1 MADLSDVLTTLY
13 NMAVTAVYPNGT
25 GQPSVAGIPVR
36 ISMGWPQPASLDA
49 DLLNNIARV
58 SLFPVGGAS
67 RNTTRYER
75 QWQTVSTNPATIT
88 LTVEGLNVTVGG
100 TVSTPQTCHL
110 IVNKIDY
117 FYAVTADDT
126 LDTIAVALAALIPG
140 ASVLENVITLTN
152 AYSIIGRVSTSGT
165 SAMEIARQEQMFQIT
180 VWAPANAPGYTG
192 RQALGN
198 AIKVAFDYTYRIT
211 LPDQFVG
218 HLYYQR
224 TLENDALQLAQAYRR
239 DLFYCVEY
247 PTTISETTY
256 TIATTDTTIAIVP
269 EITE

>member
-75 QWQTVSTNPATIT
+75 QWQTV
-88 LTVEGLNVTVGG
+88 TVGG

-126 LDTIAVALAALIPG
+126 LDTIAVNLAAQIPG
-140 ASVLENVITLTN
+140 ASVLENVITLSN

-180 VWAPANAPGYTG
+180 IWAPANAPGYTA

-198 AIKVAFDYTYRIT
+198 AIKIAFDYTYRIT

-224 TLENDALQLAQAYRR
+224 TLENDSLQLAQAYRR